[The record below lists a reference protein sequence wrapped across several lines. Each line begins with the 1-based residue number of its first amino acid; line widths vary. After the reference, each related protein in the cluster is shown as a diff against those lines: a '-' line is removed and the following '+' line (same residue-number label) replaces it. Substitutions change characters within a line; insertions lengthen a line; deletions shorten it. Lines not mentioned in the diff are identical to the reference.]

1 MPSINYAFKEITCKI
16 VYYGPGAGG
25 KTTNLHYVHG
35 NVPSKHRGELV
46 SLATEQDRTLFFDF
60 LPLDIGDVK
69 GFKTKFQLY
78 TVPGQVYYNAT
89 RKLVLR
95 GVDGIVFVAD
105 SQASRFQDSIDSL
118 RNLEENLRD
127 YGLDLETI
135 PFVMQYNKRDLP
147 DAMPLDELRAAL
159 NPQGKYPDYE
169 AVATDG
175 TGCRES
181 LRDVAG
187 QILQKLNATANIVSD
202 EQLVTERL
210 GVAGGGSAS
219 ADATDEART
228 SQADQRAPQLTIL
241 QDSAFAWHGIGIGSG
256 EIRLDSRRNDRGE
269 MEYDLN
275 TEHKVLGLGKKL
287 TRLMRYVGEDKQT
300 VDGLERTYHVLRDA
314 TAGSGGKRVAA
325 YVEKGHGVDRIY
337 LVYPGLAGEIKA
349 GPAGENNPF

>member
-35 NVPSKHRGELV
+35 NVPSKHRGDLV

-105 SQASRFQDSIDSL
+105 SQASRFQDSLDSL

-147 DAMPLDELRAAL
+147 DALPLDQLQAAL
-159 NPQGKYPDYE
+159 NPGGKYSEYE
-169 AVATDG
+169 AVATEGD
-175 TGCRES
+175 GCRES
-181 LRDVAG
+181 LRDVAS
-187 QILQKLNATANIVSD
+187 QVLKKLNSTANIVSD
-202 EQLVTERL
+202 EQVVTERL
-210 GVAGGGSAS
+210 GVAGGTAAAGKSGAS
-219 ADATDEART
+219 APV
-228 SQADQRAPQLTIL
+228 SHADRRAPQISID
-241 QDSAFAWHGIGIGSG
+241 QDTVFSWNGIKLGSG
-256 EIRLDSRRNDRGE
+256 DVRLESRKNDRE
-269 MEYDLN
+269 EVEYNLS
-275 TEHKVLGLGKKL
+275 TKHKVLGLSKSL
-287 TRLMRYVGEDKQT
+287 SRMMRYVGEDKQT
-300 VDGLERTYHVLRDA
+300 VDGIERTYHVLRDA
-314 TAGSGGKRVAA
+314 TSSSDGKRVAA
-325 YVEKGHGVDRIY
+325 FVEKGHGMDRIY
-337 LVYPGLAGEIKA
+337 LVYPGIAGEMKA
-349 GPAGENNPF
+349 GPEGEANPF

>member
-35 NVPSKHRGELV
+35 NVPAKHRGDLV

-105 SQASRFQDSIDSL
+105 SQESRFQDSIDSL

-127 YGLDLETI
+127 YGLDLDSI

-147 DAMPLDELRAAL
+147 DAVPLETLRDAL
-159 NPQGKYPDYE
+159 NPGHRYPDYE

-181 LRDVAG
+181 LRDVAS
-187 QILQKLNATANIVSD
+187 QILKKLNSTANIVSD
-202 EQLVTERL
+202 EAIVTERL
-210 GVAGGGSAS
+210 GVSGAGAASSAPAPSS
-219 ADATDEART
+219 AD
-228 SQADQRAPQLTIL
+228 RAAPELSFNQL
-241 QDSAFAWHGIGIGSG
+241 SRFVWNGIKVGSG
-256 EIRLDSRRNDRGE
+256 DVSLAWNRNDRGE
-269 MEYDLN
+269 MEYSLSTD
-275 TEHKVLGLGKKL
+275 HKVFGIGRSLKRKL
-287 TRLMRYVGEDKQT
+287 RYVGEDRQMQN
-300 VDGLERTYHVLRDA
+300 GIERTYHVLRDA
-314 TAGSGGKRVAA
+314 SAGREGAPVATF
-325 YVEKGHGVDRIY
+325 VEKGGGAERIY
-337 LVYPGLAGEIKA
+337 LVYPGIAGEIKVS
-349 GPAGENNPF
+349 PDGEASPF

>member
-35 NVPSKHRGELV
+35 NVPSKHRGDLV

-118 RNLEENLRD
+118 KNLEENLRD
-127 YGLDLETI
+127 YGLDLDTI

-147 DAMPLDELRAAL
+147 DALPLEELRAAL
-159 NPQGKYPDYE
+159 NPEGKFPEYE

-187 QILQKLNATANIVSD
+187 QILKKLNATANIVSD
-202 EQLVTERL
+202 EQVVSERL
-210 GVAGGGSAS
+210 GVAGSGPA
-219 ADATDEART
+219 ADSGTAKV
-228 SQADQRAPQLTIL
+228 SQADQRAPELGIV
-241 QDSAFAWHGIGIGSG
+241 QDSAFTWNGMKLGSG
-256 EIRLDSRRNDRGE
+256 EIRLESRRNDRGE

-275 TEHKVLGLGKKL
+275 TGHRVFGMKKSL
-287 TRLMRYVGEDKQT
+287 KRMMRYVGEDT
-300 VDGLERTYHVLRDA
+300 HTADGVDRTYHVLRDA
-314 TAGSGGKRVAA
+314 TAGVGGKRVAA
-325 YVEKGHGVDRIY
+325 YVEKGQGMDRIY
-337 LVYPGLAGEIKA
+337 LVYPAVAGEMKA
-349 GPAGENNPF
+349 GPDGESNPF